1 MVKNTNDVLDK
12 INDPKKYRNTIKNDW
27 DGSKSKVYD
36 GRTHVPN
43 SEVK

>member
-1 MVKNTNDVLDK
+1 MVKKTKDVVDK

-27 DGSKSKVYD
+27 DGSKSKLHD
-36 GRTHVPN
+36 GRTHMPN